1 MRSRDLL
8 FQEASLQREE
18 PRQFIPRA
26 VVGGRRLRE
35 RRKRVVRAV
44 VVIMLVGLGWWVR
57 DLLRL
62 FVVEWL

>member
-1 MRSRDLL
+1 M
-8 FQEASLQREE
+8 QREE

-26 VVGGRRLRE
+26 VVGGRRKRV

-44 VVIMLVGLGWWVR
+44 VVIMLMGMGWWVR

-62 FVVEWL
+62 IVVEWFVYLC